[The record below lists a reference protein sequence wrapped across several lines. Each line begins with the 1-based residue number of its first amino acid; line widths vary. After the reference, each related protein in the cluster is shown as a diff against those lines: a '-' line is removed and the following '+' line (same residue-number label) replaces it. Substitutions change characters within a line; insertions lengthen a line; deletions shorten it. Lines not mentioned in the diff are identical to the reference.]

1 METEKPPLK
10 EKKPLTEAQ
19 LVQLERARQKAYE
32 MRKKRA
38 MKAEEST
45 KNTEPEPDNTSETE
59 SESEPDNEPVNE
71 PVNEPEPVKEKPKPK
86 PRAKPKAKVTTEK
99 ETPKPEPK
107 EKKETV
113 IEPLSPPV
121 KQHFQRVFHG
131 KKNYILF
138 HE

>member
-1 METEKPPLK
+1 MK

-19 LVQLERARQKAYE
+19 LAQLERARQKAYE
-32 MRKKRA
+32 MRKQRA
-38 MKAEEST
+38 LKAEEST
-45 KNTEPEPDNTSETE
+45 KNPEPEPEPEPEQSDSDND
-59 SESEPDNEPVNE
+59 SEPELEPA
-71 PVNEPEPVKEKPKPK
+71 PEPVKEKPKPK
-86 PRAKPKAKVTTEK
+86 PRAKPKAKVSTEK